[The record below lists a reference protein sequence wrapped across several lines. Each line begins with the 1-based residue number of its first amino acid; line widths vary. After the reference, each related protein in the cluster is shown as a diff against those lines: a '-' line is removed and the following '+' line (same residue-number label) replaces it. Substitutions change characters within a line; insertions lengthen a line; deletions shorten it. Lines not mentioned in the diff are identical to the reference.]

1 MSSRSTASSMFPAV
15 EESLEL
21 SFLSRRRLLL
31 TDGQKTDIE
40 AWWPVDSESVIR
52 GIRMSIRWKTA
63 AWACIGLGLAAV
75 ATGQEPN
82 ALPRVVVL
90 ATGGTIASQYDP
102 DAGGLTPQ
110 LTGEELVQAV
120 PGLSAV
126 ARVSVEQIANVGS
139 RDMTPEIWRT
149 LASRANELLA
159 SPDIAGIVVTHGT
172 DTLEETAYFLDL
184 TVTSE
189 KPVVVVG
196 AQRPPT
202 FFDTDGPR
210 NLLNAV
216 RVAVSEEAI
225 GMGTLVV
232 MNGQIN
238 AARDVTKTNTLD
250 VETFKTLDF
259 GALGVADIESVRFY
273 RAPLRR
279 QTIPLRDGDRLG
291 RVEIVTEYAG
301 SDGRL
306 IRLLLEDGQ
315 LNGLVIEGVGL
326 GHVSSRTLEAIR
338 DVRARGIPVV
348 LSTRVPTGR
357 IVPVYAINIE
367 LLELGCVEAD
377 NLSPQKARV
386 LLMLA
391 MTRTEEST
399 ELQRYFDR

>member
-1 MSSRSTASSMFPAV
+1 MNASWKAV
-15 EESLEL
+15 VWL
-21 SFLSRRRLLL
+21 S
-31 TDGQKTDIE
+31 
-40 AWWPVDSESVIR
+40 
-52 GIRMSIRWKTA
+52 
-63 AWACIGLGLAAV
+63 IGLGLSTGSV
-75 ATGQEPN
+75 GQEED

-102 DAGGLTPQ
+102 VTGGLKAR
-110 LTGEELVQAV
+110 LSGEEIVQAV
-120 PGLSAV
+120 PGLSEV
-126 ARVSVEQIANVGS
+126 ARVSVEQVANVGS
-139 RDMTPEIWRT
+139 YDMTPEIWRT

-159 SPDIAGIVVTHGT
+159 SPDITGVIVTHGT

-196 AQRPPT
+196 AQRAPT

-210 NLLNAV
+210 NMLNAV

-238 AARDVTKTNTLD
+238 AARDVMKTNTLD

-259 GALGVADIESVRFY
+259 GVLGVADIEAVRFY

-279 QTIPLRDGDRLG
+279 QTIPLREGDQLP
-291 RVEIVTEYAG
+291 RVEIVSQYAG

-306 IRLLLEDGQ
+306 IRLLLEDGE
-315 LNGLVIEGVGL
+315 LGGLVIEGLGL
-326 GHVSSRTLEAIR
+326 GHMSSLTVEAIR
-338 DVRARGIPVV
+338 EVRARGIPVV
-348 LSTRVPTGR
+348 LSTRVLTGR
-357 IVPVYAINIE
+357 IIPMYAINIE
-367 LLELGCVEAD
+367 LLDLGCVEAD

-391 MTRTEEST
+391 MTRTLDST
-399 ELQRYFDR
+399 ELQAYFER